1 MTEQKTIWKKILRW
15 TVYITAGIYYVYW
28 DLAQFVFRD
37 WYMSASLDAL
47 FFVFWA
53 LTFLVSEKIG
63 KPTKYWL
70 AAYMLA
76 VAVIKVIFAWYF

>member
-1 MTEQKTIWKKILRW
+1 MTEQKTIWKKILKW
-15 TVYITAGIYYVYW
+15 TVYITAGIYYFYW
-28 DLAQFVFRD
+28 DLAQFVFDD

-70 AAYMLA
+70 AAYML
-76 VAVIKVIFAWYF
+76 VIAVIKVIIA

>member
-15 TVYITAGIYYVYW
+15 TVYITAGIYYLYW

-53 LTFLVSEKIG
+53 LIFLVSEKIG